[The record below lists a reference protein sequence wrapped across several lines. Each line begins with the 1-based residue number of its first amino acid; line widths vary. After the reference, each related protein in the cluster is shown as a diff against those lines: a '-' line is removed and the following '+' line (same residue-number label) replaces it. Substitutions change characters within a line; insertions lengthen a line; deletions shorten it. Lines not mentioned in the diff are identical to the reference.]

1 MSGATAARALRERF
15 DEIRRAELARLHK
28 KTAGL
33 TDAQR
38 ADIEAITAEV
48 VQALAQGPAHALEH
62 EGGAALIQATVHLF
76 RPGPLDRLSA
86 H

>member
-1 MSGATAARALRERF
+1 MSGATVARALRERF
-15 DEIRRAELARLHK
+15 EEIRRAELARLYK

-38 ADIEAITAEV
+38 ADIEGITAEV
-48 VQALAQGPAHALEH
+48 VHALAQGPARALEQD
-62 EGGAALIQATVHLF
+62 GGAALIQATVHLF
-76 RPGPLDRLSA
+76 RPGLLDRLSA